1 MRDSVGRDVNGRKM
15 GEVSV
20 VDVGMDLEVGL
31 DVWVS
36 LGIGLSLPRWL
47 KSS

>member
-1 MRDSVGRDVNGRKM
+1 MRDSVGRNVNGRKM
-15 GEVSV
+15 REVSV
-20 VDVGMDLEVGL
+20 MDVGMDLEVGL

-36 LGIGLSLPRWL
+36 LRIGLSLPRRL

>member
-1 MRDSVGRDVNGRKM
+1 MNGRKM
-15 GEVSV
+15 GEMSI

-36 LGIGLSLPRWL
+36 LGVGLSLPRRL